1 MTLAT
6 DDRGRV
12 PFALIGVLLLV
23 SSAAF
28 HASLGAAPAGR
39 EPATERALE
48 RAGAEVAP
56 ALRVA
61 VRRAARGAAADPVVT
76 PANTSV
82 GQALDRG
89 QPFRDGLR
97 LRAYLAARAA
107 LEQANVTI
115 GKRRA
120 VASLPPI
127 RSDRTRAVRRAIERV
142 SIRRAG
148 PDSRRLRVTFSNVSL
163 RMHRHGRVVAE
174 RSFSPTVTVRSPVLV
189 LHERTQR
196 YGRLLD
202 ARTLNTSSVGARV
215 TAGSYLL
222 AQSRG
227 TAQWAGAPVANVLA
241 NRHVAL
247 VTNGAVYDA
256 QQRVFGLP
264 DPEWRRGLG
273 AAARRAVGGD
283 VAHLGFETAKVGRS
297 EPTSATIGAAQRF
310 LVGNSQPVGGPVP
323 GETPGADTAPTSRTG
338 QGARSPGKNRTVR
351 IGVNR
356 SADTAFAA
364 MVRRND
370 GSSALAERL
379 REVYTVDARRLGQ
392 STRIATNRSG
402 QFGPPDRPGDWE
414 LVANRTDTNRRFET
428 GTVRGGSPLP
438 VVPERWHVLRAIT
451 GEATRVRIVRREW
464 RAGNR
469 TATTTGTVRTRF
481 AIGVAVVGRHETAG
495 HALDR
500 PIEPVHEPGG
510 PLDGPNLADVED
522 RAVERLV
529 TRAGGPERL
538 LERAHRGTL
547 DTEVVPIR
555 ADRPAGLERWVYRD
569 LVGLRER
576 VRNVSVE
583 RSARSVGSFR
593 AKPAAALADR
603 LRDRRPALVGRPQ
616 FYRGVAHRA
625 RIAARS
631 RYLDRVIDR
640 LERRAAARDR
650 AKGRLEHSLA
660 AEGLPS
666 LDRIGDLRDRA
677 SLPRIGPGASPSV
690 RGVRS
695 TGDLVPDGTPTHL
708 TLTDASRARAGLGGG
723 GTVQPLAAR
732 NTNAFTLPAGDLTD
746 LLDGGQR
753 VPLRT
758 AARTL
763 RAANETAART
773 TNATLDRRRRALR
786 RAVVATNDRFRA
798 RAALLLRHH
807 GVGQKRRQR
816 IVRAALS
823 RWSTPAARATAF
835 ANGSATRAL
844 VEAAQARVPERFGPG
859 NPVARDRL
867 RMGLRGA
874 IQQARTAEVGMV
886 PGEPTAAAGRAV
898 REIAMAGAAEATRS
912 VAAAGA
918 RRAKRRVYGS
928 LGSTVPAGLPILPP
942 VQPWYV
948 TINVW
953 SVRVRGVH
961 PRFVVRAPDSAGPG
975 PPLAYERDGQVVRLD
990 VDDDGTRERLG
1001 RAARLDFDIET
1012 ALLVVVPRGGQGV
1025 GDVDGNADERSGWP
1039 RPDPWPSKRAGR

>member
-1 MTLAT
+1 VVSLAT
-6 DDRGRV
+6 DDRARV
-12 PFALIGVLLLV
+12 PFALVGVLLLV
-23 SSAAF
+23 GSAAF
-28 HASLGAAPAGR
+28 HASLGATPAVR
-39 EPATERALE
+39 EPANERALE

-56 ALRVA
+56 ALRAA

-82 GQALDRG
+82 GRALDRG
-89 QPFRDGLR
+89 QPFRDALR

-107 LEQANVTI
+107 LERANTTV
-115 GKRRA
+115 GQRRA
-120 VASLPPI
+120 AASLPSL

-142 SIRRAG
+142 SIRRTG
-148 PDSRRLRVTFSNVSL
+148 PDGRRLRVTFSNVTI
-163 RMHRHGRVVAE
+163 RVRQHGRVVAR
-174 RSFSPTVTVRSPVLV
+174 RSFSPTVTVRSPVLE
-189 LHERTQR
+189 LHERTRR
-196 YGRLLD
+196 YSRLLD
-202 ARTLNTSSVGARV
+202 ARTLNTSSAAARV

-247 VTNGAVYDA
+247 VTNAAVYDA
-256 QQRVFGLP
+256 QQRAFGRP

-273 AAARRAVGGD
+273 AATRRAVGGD
-283 VAHLGFETAKVGRS
+283 LAHLGFETTKVGRS

-310 LVGNSQPVGGPVP
+310 LVGNSEPVGSAS
-323 GETPGADTAPTSRTG
+323 ETPDGVATGSDSAPG
-338 QGARSPGKNRTVR
+338 RSPRSLSDNRTVR

-364 MVRRND
+364 MIRRED
-370 GSSALAERL
+370 GSSALARRL
-379 REVYTVDARRLGQ
+379 RAVYTVDARRLGQ

-402 QFGPPDRPGDWE
+402 EFGPPDGARDWE
-414 LVANRTDTNRRFET
+414 LVTNRTKTNRRFET

-481 AIGVAVVGRHETAG
+481 AVGVAIVGRHETAG

-500 PIEPVHEPGG
+500 PIEPVHERGG
-510 PLDGPNLADVED
+510 PLDGPNLVGVED

-538 LERAHRGTL
+538 VERAHRGTL
-547 DTEVVPIR
+547 DTGVVPIR

-576 VRNVSVE
+576 VRNVSVT

-593 AKPAAALADR
+593 AQPAAALADR
-603 LRDRRPALVGRPQ
+603 LRDRRPELVGRPQ

-625 RIAARS
+625 RIAVRS

-640 LERRAAARDR
+640 LERRAAARSR
-650 AKGRLEHSLA
+650 AKGRLDQSLA
-660 AEGLPS
+660 SKGLPS
-666 LDRIGDLRDRA
+666 IDRIGDLRDRA
-677 SLPRIGPGASPSV
+677 SLPRLGSGAHSP
-690 RGVRS
+690 RAGVRP
-695 TGDLVPDGTPTHL
+695 GGLVPDGTPTHL
-708 TLTDASRARAGLGGG
+708 TLTDMSRTRAGLGRA

-732 NTNAFTLPAGDLTD
+732 NTNAFTLPAGDLVD
-746 LLDGGQR
+746 LLGGGQR

-763 RAANETAART
+763 QAANGTASRT

-786 RAVVATNDRFRA
+786 RAVAATNDRLRVRA
-798 RAALLLRHH
+798 GLTLRRH
-807 GVGQKRRQR
+807 GVGENRSRR

-823 RWSTPAARATAF
+823 RWPTPTARATAF

-844 VEAAQARVPERFGPG
+844 VRAAEARAPEQFGPG

-874 IQQARTAEVGMV
+874 LRRALTGEAGTV
-886 PGEPTAAAGRAV
+886 PGEPTEKAGRAV

-918 RRAKRRVYGS
+918 RRAKRRLYGS
-928 LGSTVPAGLPILPP
+928 LDNTVPAGLPVLPP

-948 TINVW
+948 TVNVW
-953 SVRVRGVH
+953 AIHVRGVH
-961 PRFVVRAPDSAGPG
+961 PRFVVRAPAGTGPG
-975 PPLAYERDGQVVRLD
+975 PPLAYERDGQAVRLD
-990 VDDDGTRERLG
+990 IDSDGSPERLG
-1001 RAARLDFDIET
+1001 RASRLDFDIRT
-1012 ALLVVVPRGGQGV
+1012 ALLVVVPPGGTGV

-1039 RPDPWPSKRAGR
+1039 RPDPWPGERAGG